1 MRAGAQSAAAAIGVT
16 IVTIRHMGGYSPG
29 SKVPETTYID
39 PSCPPTPA
47 AVSFF
52 GWLRPNPKLPFDA
65 TLFLFGNVNALSRQG
80 VGSTE

>member
-1 MRAGAQSAAAAIGVT
+1 MLSRCLARRGLSPPAGFVYSMHSMRAGAQSAAAAIGVT
-16 IVTIRHMGGYSPG
+16 IVTIRHMGGYAPG

-52 GWLRPNPKLPFDA
+52 GWLRPNP
-65 TLFLFGNVNALSRQG
+65 
-80 VGSTE
+80 